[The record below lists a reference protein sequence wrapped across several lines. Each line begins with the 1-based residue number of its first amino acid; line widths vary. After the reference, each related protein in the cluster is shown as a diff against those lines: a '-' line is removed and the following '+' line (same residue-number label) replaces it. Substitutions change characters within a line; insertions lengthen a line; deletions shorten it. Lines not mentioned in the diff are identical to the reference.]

1 MDVEVGEC
9 HACNSRRWLQNDLE
23 PFFFP
28 GTVTI
33 LCAVA
38 VRIDPAIAGDQV
50 GITIIMKDQRRL
62 ERYIDHS
69 IGNARNTYD
78 QRTTGSQIRRT
89 R

>member
-1 MDVEVGEC
+1 MNLEIGKF
-9 HACNSRRWLQNDLE
+9 HPCNIRKWLQSDLE
-23 PFFFP
+23 PFFFL
-28 GTVTI
+28 GTVTMV
-33 LCAVA
+33 CAVV
-38 VRIDPAIAGDQV
+38 VRIDTAIAGDPV